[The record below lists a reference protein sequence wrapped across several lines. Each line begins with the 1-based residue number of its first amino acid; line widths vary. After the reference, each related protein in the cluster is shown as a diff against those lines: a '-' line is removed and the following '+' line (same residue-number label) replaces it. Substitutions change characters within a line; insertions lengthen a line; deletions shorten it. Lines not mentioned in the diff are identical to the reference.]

1 MLRAM
6 PVRIHFTTEDMART
20 RFAEA
25 PRPLLE
31 LNIALRQLQE
41 RSHPTRFGQWRR
53 ESLRRLSPKVQQ
65 LFDLIPSTG
74 WSVGFLGLPAA
85 EDIEEVLD
93 QIRALSAARV
103 RQEMEVWAG
112 RDHQRPVPAWT
123 QSLGSDKA
131 LLLELTDVAAHVH
144 QHVIAPYQQRIDAL
158 SAADQALRRRQAA
171 HGGLHTLLS
180 GLNPRHI
187 KWKPPVL
194 ELTMAS
200 GADDDI
206 HLSGRGLLL
215 IPSFFGVASPV
226 LGVSAEPQPYLTYPI
241 RRDDTDLA
249 LPPAE
254 TARVLSTVP
263 DSLTMLLGH
272 TRAIVLWTIAH
283 HPGCTTTELARHAGI
298 SPASASQHATV
309 LRTAGLTTTVRH
321 HNTALHTTTPLGTS
335 LLSTTA

>member
-1 MLRAM
+1 M

-41 RSHPTRFGQWRR
+41 RSHPTRFGPWRR
-53 ESLRRLSPKVQQ
+53 ESLRRLSPRVQQ

-85 EDIEEVLD
+85 KDIGEVLD
-93 QIRALSAARV
+93 QIRAMSAGRV
-103 RQEMEVWAG
+103 RKDMEVWAS

-123 QSLGSDKA
+123 QSLGSDKEM
-131 LLLELTDVAAHVH
+131 LLELTDVAAHVH

-158 SAADQALRRRQAA
+158 AVADQALRRRQAA
-171 HGGLHTLLS
+171 HGGLHALLS

-194 ELTMAS
+194 ELAMAN

-206 HLSGRGLLL
+206 HLSGCGLLL
-215 IPSFFGVASPV
+215 IPSVFGVASPV
-226 LGVSAEPQPYLTYPI
+226 LGVSAEPQPYLAYPV
-241 RRDDTDLA
+241 RHDDTDLA
-249 LPPAE
+249 LPPTE
-254 TARVLSTVP
+254 TAQVLSTVP
-263 DSLTMLLGH
+263 NSMTTLLGH

-283 HPGCTTTELARHAGI
+283 RPGCTTTELARHAGI

-335 LLSTTA
+335 LLNTTA

>member
-1 MLRAM
+1 
-6 PVRIHFTTEDMART
+6 MART

-25 PRPLLE
+25 PRPFLE

-41 RSHPTRFGQWRR
+41 GRHPTQFGSWRR
-53 ESLRRLSPKVQQ
+53 ESLRRLSPRVQQ

-74 WSVGFLGLPAA
+74 WSVGFLGHPAENIGEA
-85 EDIEEVLD
+85 LD
-93 QIRALSAARV
+93 QIRAMPVARV
-103 RQEMEVWAG
+103 RKDMEVWAG
-112 RDHQRPVPAWT
+112 RDHQRPVPTWT
-123 QSLGSDKA
+123 QSLGSDKE
-131 LLLELTDVAAHVH
+131 LLHGLTDVAAHVH
-144 QHVIAPYQQRIDAL
+144 HHVIAPYQQRIDAL
-158 SAADQALRRRQAA
+158 NSTDQALRRRQAA

-180 GLNPRHI
+180 ELNPRHI

-194 ELTMAS
+194 ALTMAD

-215 IPSFFGVASPV
+215 IPSVFGVASPV
-226 LGVSAEPQPYLTYPI
+226 LGVNAEPQPYLTYPI

-249 LPPAE
+249 LPPTE

-263 DSLTMLLGH
+263 DSLTTLLGH
-272 TRAIVLWTIAH
+272 TRAIVLWTVAQ

-309 LRTAGLTTTVRH
+309 LRTAGLTITVRN
-321 HNTALHTTTPLGTS
+321 HNTALHTTTPLGTN
-335 LLSTTA
+335 LLNTTA